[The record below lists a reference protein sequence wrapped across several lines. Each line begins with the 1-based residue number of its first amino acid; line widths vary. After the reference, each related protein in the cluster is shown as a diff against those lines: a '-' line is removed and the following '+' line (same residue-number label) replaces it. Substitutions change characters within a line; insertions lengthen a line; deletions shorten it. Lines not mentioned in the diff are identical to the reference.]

1 MQNKTEN
8 SPKDNLEGKRES
20 CHDQLVKEEYIYIFF
35 ERDTEISNT
44 VQRKR
49 ATYKNE

>member
-8 SPKDNLEGKRES
+8 SFGRQLRGQRES
-20 CHDQLVKEEYIYIFF
+20 CHDQLVKEEYIYIF